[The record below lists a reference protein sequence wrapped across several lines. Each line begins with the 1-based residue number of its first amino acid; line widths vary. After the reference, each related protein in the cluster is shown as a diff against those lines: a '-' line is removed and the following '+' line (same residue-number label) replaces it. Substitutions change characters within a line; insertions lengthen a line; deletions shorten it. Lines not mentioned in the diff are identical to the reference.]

1 LVLQLAQ
8 GQESPAITTRAY
20 TNVTYRTNFCSIH
33 AKVESKN
40 MDRKNALSNMNISVA
55 LFEYQ
60 LNADGVIDEKK
71 PAIGIKIMDEIARRG
86 NFRWRNTYGVLA
98 EESYTGNYT
107 FDTVL
112 DWGTSAYDVIGEWY
126 FVTTKRLARGLIFPD
141 SWYDGSLILVQK
153 KKEVSEPFRFFSFA
167 DPLTWGVWLMLLGT
181 TLFSG
186 ILYYCV
192 DFIDSAMLDKKKDGG
207 ILTCIFHSA
216 FTFVGHINHKP
227 KSVGATVISL
237 STAMVYAIII
247 AAYTANLTSFL
258 VAKNTPSV
266 KITDIQDVIDNKF
279 SICVWKGTPMENF
292 LTDNYPVYTRINRLV
307 NEEEIFTNVQEG
319 KCDIGL
325 TNVDSWKSY
334 ERNEKINKDCSMDWV
349 GRTVQLSS
357 ASFPLSDSASYCS
370 NLARNV
376 INFLL
381 VEMKLD
387 GTFDEIWDEHREDS
401 GTNQCDNRDEPDT
414 EDPSLTLYDCGGLFF
429 SSFISLFNCN
439 RILSWYILPSLK
451 I

>member
-1 LVLQLAQ
+1 
-8 GQESPAITTRAY
+8 
-20 TNVTYRTNFCSIH
+20 
-33 AKVESKN
+33 
-40 MDRKNALSNMNISVA
+40 
-55 LFEYQ
+55 
-60 LNADGVIDEKK
+60 
-71 PAIGIKIMDEIARRG
+71 
-86 NFRWRNTYGVLA
+86 
-98 EESYTGNYT
+98 
-107 FDTVL
+107 
-112 DWGTSAYDVIGEWY
+112 
-126 FVTTKRLARGLIFPD
+126 
-141 SWYDGSLILVQK
+141 
-153 KKEVSEPFRFFSFA
+153 
-167 DPLTWGVWLMLLGT
+167 MLLGT

-216 FTFVGHINHKP
+216 FTFVGHISHKP

-307 NEEEIFTNVQEG
+307 NEEEIFTNIQEG
-319 KCDIGL
+319 KCDVGL

-429 SSFISLFNCN
+429 LLLFLSLIAIAFSVGTYFLTPKAERIDVKTTFRDSLFVKTLSPKEISKIVDANTDDEFVDTFDLHKKN
-439 RILSWYILPSLK
+439 TGYDRQETMKMSNTSDDEDRINVSENITAHDIHQVVERALIEQFHFMEKKLLVAISEEKNHQKALSNDVDDNDVNKPFRDEYDK
-451 I
+451 